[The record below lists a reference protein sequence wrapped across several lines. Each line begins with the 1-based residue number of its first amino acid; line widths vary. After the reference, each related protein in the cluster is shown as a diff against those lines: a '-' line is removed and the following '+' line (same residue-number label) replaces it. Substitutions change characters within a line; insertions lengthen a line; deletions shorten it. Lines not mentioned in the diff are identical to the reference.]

1 MDFPIHIDTISK
13 GLSIGYF
20 QGVTGI
26 IVLNLDVFL
35 SLKVVLI
42 SANSVD
48 PDDMKHYDAFHLGL
62 HCLPKYVLC
71 KGLFCIS
78 ITGTCSLANSKE
90 PHETPHQISSGSALF
105 VKNKNNP
112 PGHRY

>member
-1 MDFPIHIDTISK
+1 MIIMIIIIILMDFPIHIDTISK

-48 PDDMKHYDAFHLGL
+48 PGDMKHYDAFHLGL
-62 HCLPKYVLC
+62 YCFPKYMLRGFQYIKV
-71 KGLFCIS
+71 
-78 ITGTCSLANSKE
+78 
-90 PHETPHQISSGSALF
+90 
-105 VKNKNNP
+105 
-112 PGHRY
+112 